1 VRRFTIPRARASGVR
16 AAAHRQRLRL
26 ALFVAV
32 GLAMTGFALIAYST
46 NLLRPL
52 ELDSVDAR
60 FGLRGTQ
67 PTPEDFLIVEI
78 DDATF
83 QALDTQWPF
92 PRSLHAAA
100 IDRLTAGGARAIAY
114 DVQFSEQS
122 EEAAEDNALIEAVAR
137 AGNVVLATTEV
148 NEFGVG
154 YVFGGDPELL
164 RQIRARAANAN
175 LPPDPGSVMRR
186 ATFAVDGLETFSVA
200 AVEVALGRQL
210 EPRPATRSDWID
222 FRGPPG
228 TFRSVSFSDVAEGK
242 LAASTF
248 RNRIVVVG
256 PSAPSLHD
264 VHATPTARDELMSGV
279 ELQANAI
286 WTVLNDY
293 PLQSPPHW
301 IVALLIALFGFLAPM
316 ASVRLS
322 FVTTLALSLTVGVAF
337 TVATQ
342 LGFEAGIVIPFTYP
356 MAALVLSTVGAIGTH
371 YSVAAFERAR
381 TRDVFSRFVP
391 EEVVKQVLARTDR
404 DLRLGAVDVVGTL
417 MFTDLRGFTSFSER
431 LEATC
436 VIDVVNVYLSEMS
449 EAILGHGGTL
459 VSYAGDGIMALF
471 GAPIEQ
477 PDHADRAVAAG
488 KEMLSVRLPRVNE
501 FVRERGYG
509 DGFRM
514 GIGIHSGAFIAG
526 NIGSERRLEYTAIG
540 DTVNAASRI
549 EGLTK
554 GTRHMLLFSEA
565 TRVLMTHEPTEDIVF
580 FAEHEIRGRQATI
593 GLLSLESVSDPV
605 GGLAAA
611 PVLEPVSPQDDAPPD
626 VAPGIAAI

>member
-1 VRRFTIPRARASGVR
+1 
-16 AAAHRQRLRL
+16 
-26 ALFVAV
+26 
-32 GLAMTGFALIAYST
+32 MTGFAYVAYAT

-83 QALDTQWPF
+83 QALDKQWPF
-92 PRSLHAAA
+92 RRSLHAAV
-100 IDRLTAGGARAIAY
+100 IDRLRVGGARAIAY
-114 DVQFSEQS
+114 DIQFSEQS
-122 EEAAEDNALIEAVAR
+122 EDAADDNALIEAVAQ

-148 NEFGVG
+148 DDQGRGN
-154 YVFGGDPELL
+154 VFGGADL
-164 RQIRARAANAN
+164 RQFHTRAANAL
-175 LPPDPGSVMRR
+175 LPPDPGSIMRR
-186 ATFAVDGLETFSVA
+186 ATFAVDGLESFSVA
-200 AVEVALGRQL
+200 TAEVALGRQL
-210 EPRPATRSDWID
+210 RPKPATKSEWID

-228 TFRSVSFSDVAEGK
+228 TFRSVSFSDVLNGAVPP
-242 LAASTF
+242 STF

-256 PSAPSLHD
+256 PSAPALHD

-286 WTVLNDY
+286 WTVLNGY
-293 PLQSPPHW
+293 PLKSASPLL
-301 IVALLIALFGFLAPM
+301 VAVLIALFGFLAPL
-316 ASVRLS
+316 ASLRLS
-322 FVTTLALSLTVGVAF
+322 FVTTILLPLTVGVAF

-342 LGFEAGIVIPFTYP
+342 LAFEQGIVLPFTYP
-356 MAALVLSTVGAIGTH
+356 MAALVLSTVGAVGIH

-404 DLRLGAVDVVGTL
+404 DLRLGGVDVVGTI

-431 LEATC
+431 LEATR
-436 VIDVVNVYLSEMS
+436 VIDIVNVYLTEMS
-449 EAILGHGGTL
+449 EAILAHGGTL
-459 VSYAGDGIMALF
+459 VSYAGDGIMAVF

-488 KEMLSVRLPRVNE
+488 TEMLSVRLPRVNE
-501 FVRERGYG
+501 FVSGRGYG

-514 GIGIHSGAFIAG
+514 GIGIHSGPFIAG

-565 TRVLMTHEPTEDIVF
+565 TQVLMTTPPTDDLVF
-580 FAEHEIRGRQATI
+580 FAEDKLRGREAAVR
-593 GLLSLESVSDPV
+593 LFSLESVSDPLPGV
-605 GGLAAA
+605 TTTR
-611 PVLEPVSPQDDAPPD
+611 VLEPVPDADAAPPEAMSG
-626 VAPGIAAI
+626 VAVV

>member
-1 VRRFTIPRARASGVR
+1 MRRLRFERRRASGP
-16 AAAHRQRLRL
+16 AAPSQARLRV
-26 ALFVAV
+26 ALFLAV
-32 GLAMTGFALIAYST
+32 GLAMTGFAFVAYAT

-67 PTPEDFLIVEI
+67 PTPDDFVVVEI
-78 DDATF
+78 DAATF
-83 QALDTQWPF
+83 IALQKQWPF
-92 PRSLHAAA
+92 PRSLHAQV
-100 IDRLTAGGARAIAY
+100 IDKLRAGRARAIAY
-114 DVQFSEQS
+114 DVQFSEPT
-122 EEAAEDNALIEAVAR
+122 EVKEDNALIEAVAR

-148 NEFGVG
+148 DDAGRGN
-154 YVFGGDPELL
+154 VFGGADL
-164 RQIRARAANAN
+164 RPFNTRAANAL

-186 ATFAVDGLETFSVA
+186 ATFSVDGLESLSVA
-200 AVEVALGRQL
+200 TAEVALNHQI
-210 EPRPATRSDWID
+210 PPKPASDSQWID

-228 TFRSVSFSDVAEGK
+228 TFRTVSFSDVLNGTVPT
-242 LAASTF
+242 STF

-264 VHATPTARDELMSGV
+264 VHATPTSRDELMSGP

-286 WTVLNDY
+286 WTVVHGY
-293 PLQSPPHW
+293 PLKSASPLL
-301 IVALLIALFGFLAPM
+301 VALLIALFGFLAPV
-316 ASVRLS
+316 ASLRLS
-322 FVTTLALSLTVGVAF
+322 FVTTILLPVTVGVAF

-342 LGFEAGIVIPFTYP
+342 LGFEQGTVVPFTYP
-356 MAALVLSTVGAIGTH
+356 MAALLLSTVGAVGTH

-404 DLRLGAVDVVGTL
+404 DLRLGGVDVVGTI

-431 LEATC
+431 LEAAR
-436 VIDVVNVYLSEMS
+436 VIDIVNVYLTEMS
-449 EAILGHGGTL
+449 EAILAHGGTL
-459 VSYAGDGIMALF
+459 VSYAGDGIMAVF
-471 GAPIEQ
+471 GAPIDQ

-488 KEMLSVRLPRVNE
+488 EEMVSVRLPRVNE
-501 FVRERGYG
+501 FVSGRGYG

-514 GIGIHSGAFIAG
+514 GIGIHSGPFIAG

-554 GTRHMLLFSEA
+554 GTRHMLLFSDA
-565 TRVLMTHEPTEDIVF
+565 TRMLMTAPPTDDLVF
-580 FAEHEIRGRQATI
+580 FAEDKLRGREAAI
-593 GLLSLESVSDPV
+593 RLFSLESVSDPLP
-605 GGLAAA
+605 GTA
-611 PVLEPVSPQDDAPPD
+611 PAPELEPVSPEDDTPPETM
-626 VAPGIAAI
+626 PGIAAV

>member
-1 VRRFTIPRARASGVR
+1 M
-16 AAAHRQRLRL
+16 
-26 ALFVAV
+26 
-32 GLAMTGFALIAYST
+32 AMTGFAFVAYAT

-67 PTPEDFLIVEI
+67 PTPEDFVVVEI
-78 DDATF
+78 DAATF
-83 QALDTQWPF
+83 TELQKQWPF
-92 PRSLHAAA
+92 PRSLHAGV
-100 IDRLTAGGARAIAY
+100 IDKLRAGGARAIAY
-114 DVQFSEQS
+114 DVQFSEPTDP
-122 EEAAEDNALIEAVAR
+122 EEDNALIEAVAR

-148 NEFGVG
+148 DDQGRGN
-154 YVFGGDPELL
+154 VFGGADL
-164 RQIRARAANAN
+164 REFNTRAANAL

-186 ATFAVDGLETFSVA
+186 ASFSVDGLESFAVA
-200 AVEVALGRQL
+200 TAEVALGRQL
-210 EPRPATRSDWID
+210 SPKPANEADWID

-228 TFRSVSFSDVAEGK
+228 TFRSISFSDVLNGSVSP
-242 LAASTF
+242 STF
-248 RNRIVVVG
+248 RDRIVVVG
-256 PSAPSLHD
+256 PSAPVLHD

-286 WTVLNDY
+286 WTVLNGY
-293 PLQSPPHW
+293 PLKSAPNVL
-301 IVALLIALFGFLAPM
+301 VAVLIALFGFLAPV
-316 ASVRLS
+316 ASLRLS
-322 FVTTLALSLTVGVAF
+322 FVTTVLLSLTVGVAF

-342 LGFEAGIVIPFTYP
+342 LSFEQGIVLPFTYP
-356 MAALVLSTVGAIGTH
+356 MAALVLSTIGAVGTH

-404 DLRLGAVDVVGTL
+404 DLRLGGVDVVGTI
-417 MFTDLRGFTSFSER
+417 MFTDLRGFTTFSEK
-431 LEATC
+431 LEATS
-436 VIDVVNVYLSEMS
+436 VIDVVNVYLTEMS

-459 VSYAGDGIMALF
+459 VSYAGDGIMALW

-488 KEMLSVRLPRVNE
+488 QEMISVRLPRFNE
-501 FVRERGYG
+501 YVRARGFG

-514 GIGIHSGAFIAG
+514 GVGVHSGAFIAG

-540 DTVNAASRI
+540 DTTNSASRI

-565 TRVLMTHEPTEDIVF
+565 TQVLMTAPPTDDMVF
-580 FAEHEIRGRQATI
+580 FAEHELRGRQATI
-593 GLLSLESVSDPV
+593 RLFSLESVSDPLP
-605 GGLAAA
+605 GMATA
-611 PVLEPVSPQDDAPPD
+611 PVLEPVAPADDTPPE
-626 VAPGIAAI
+626 AMPGIAAV